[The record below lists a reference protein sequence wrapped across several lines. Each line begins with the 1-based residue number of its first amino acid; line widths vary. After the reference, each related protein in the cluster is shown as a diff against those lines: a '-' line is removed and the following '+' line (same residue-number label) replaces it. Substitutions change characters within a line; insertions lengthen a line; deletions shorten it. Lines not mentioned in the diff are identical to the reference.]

1 MDDARGTSCRLIG
14 RYETLVALSAL
25 EWKAQR
31 EAECRQ
37 LLEKLLL
44 APQLA
49 FDDALR
55 SKLPEAPDTYA
66 IYVKAENPG
75 EVLRAGRT
83 KSAAGGLRQRIYQ
96 NHLMGTQSGNLRA
109 QLVPDGQCM
118 GLEEPKGWIRENC
131 TVQFLVIVDEQPR
144 RWAEHCM
151 LSILRPKYSD

>member
-1 MDDARGTSCRLIG
+1 M
-14 RYETLVALSAL
+14 

-49 FDDALR
+49 FGDALR
-55 SKLPEAPDTYA
+55 SKLPEDPGIYA
-66 IYVKAENPG
+66 IYVNGANPG

-96 NHLMGTQSGNLRA
+96 NHLIGTQSGNLRA
-109 QLVPDGQCM
+109 QLVRDGQCM
-118 GLEEPKGWIRENC
+118 GLEEAKGWVRENC
-131 TVQFLVIVDEQPR
+131 TVQFLVIVDEQLR
-144 RWAEHCM
+144 RWAEHFM